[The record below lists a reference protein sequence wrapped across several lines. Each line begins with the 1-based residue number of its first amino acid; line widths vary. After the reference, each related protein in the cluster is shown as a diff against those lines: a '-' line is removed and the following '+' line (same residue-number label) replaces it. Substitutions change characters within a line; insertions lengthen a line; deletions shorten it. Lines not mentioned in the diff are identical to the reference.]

1 MGVKFVFWSARSSF
15 LYSGGVGQSGK
26 LVRRKEGSEAMVR
39 LLRVARLE
47 NKEMLSFEPHSF
59 FQPSAFPRQSSK
71 TLYFPQI
78 STDQDQGPYKATLL
92 LPLSSPA
99 SITHHHLL
107 LTMSDYAKFD
117 QLAVTLH
124 PSGILHVAFNKPKKL
139 NAVNEAVWRQY
150 GAVFA
155 QAGRDPQVL
164 VIIVSGNGRAF
175 CSGLDLASA
184 QKDITQPPVS
194 ETGEELD
201 AGRRAV
207 RFLPFIK
214 DFQNA
219 IKASYT
225 VNKPVIGVAHGVSY
239 GLAIDILS
247 NVDIR
252 VAARNTRF
260 SVREIA
266 IGMAAD
272 IGSLQQLP
280 RIIGNHSW
288 LREAVYTGREFGADE
303 ALAQGFLSHVYDTPE
318 TALAEAFKLAEGIA
332 KHSPLALY
340 GVKNSLNYAIE
351 HSLEEGL
358 DQIAVFNS
366 FALETDLKV
375 GVMAALAKKPAK
387 YSKL

>member
-1 MGVKFVFWSARSSF
+1 M
-15 LYSGGVGQSGK
+15 
-26 LVRRKEGSEAMVR
+26 
-39 LLRVARLE
+39 
-47 NKEMLSFEPHSF
+47 
-59 FQPSAFPRQSSK
+59 
-71 TLYFPQI
+71 
-78 STDQDQGPYKATLL
+78 ST
-92 LPLSSPA
+92 
-99 SITHHHLL
+99 
-107 LTMSDYAKFD
+107 YAKFD
-117 QLAVTLH
+117 QLSVTLH
-124 PSGILHVAFNKPKKL
+124 PSGVLHIALNKPKKL

-155 QAGRDPQVL
+155 QAAIDPQVL
-164 VIIVSGNGRAF
+164 AIIVSGNGRAF
-175 CSGLDLASA
+175 CAGLDLASA
-184 QKDITQPPVS
+184 QKDISFPSES

-201 AGRRAV
+201 VGRRAL
-207 RFLPFIK
+207 RFMPFIK

-225 VNKPVIGVAHGVSY
+225 INKPVIGVAHGVSY

-252 VAARNTRF
+252 VAARDARF

-280 RIIGNHSW
+280 RIVGNHSW

-303 ALAQGFLSHVYDTPE
+303 ALAQGFLSHVYETPE
-318 TALAEAFKLAEGIA
+318 TALAEAFKLAENIA

-340 GVKNSLNYAIE
+340 GIKNSLNYSIE

-358 DQIAVFNS
+358 DHIAVFNS
-366 FALETDLKV
+366 FALENDLKV
-375 GVMAALAKKPAK
+375 GVMSALSKTPAK

>member
-1 MGVKFVFWSARSSF
+1 
-15 LYSGGVGQSGK
+15 
-26 LVRRKEGSEAMVR
+26 
-39 LLRVARLE
+39 
-47 NKEMLSFEPHSF
+47 
-59 FQPSAFPRQSSK
+59 
-71 TLYFPQI
+71 
-78 STDQDQGPYKATLL
+78 
-92 LPLSSPA
+92 
-99 SITHHHLL
+99 
-107 LTMSDYAKFD
+107 MSDYTKFD
-117 QLAVTLH
+117 QLAVTLQ
-124 PSGILHVAFNKPKKL
+124 PSGVLHVALNKPKKL

-150 GAVFA
+150 GAIFA
-155 QAGRDPQVL
+155 QAAHDPNVL
-164 VIIVSGNGRAF
+164 AIVVSGNGRAF
-175 CSGLDLASA
+175 CSGLDLTSAKQDLASGSDE
-184 QKDITQPPVS
+184 K
-194 ETGEELD
+194 LD
-201 AGRRAV
+201 PGRRAL
-207 RFLPFIK
+207 RFMPFIK

-225 VNKPVIGVAHGVSY
+225 INKPVIGVAHGVSY

-260 SVREIA
+260 SVREIS

-280 RIIGNHSW
+280 RIVGNHSW
-288 LREAVYTGREFGADE
+288 LRELVYTGREFSADE

-318 TALAEAFKLAEGIA
+318 IALAEAFKLAEHIA
-332 KHSPLALY
+332 QHSPVALH
-340 GVKNSLNYAIE
+340 GSKQSLNYAIE

-375 GVMAALAKKPAK
+375 GVTAALSKKQAK